1 MKTTVLALQLPTVI
15 WVLTRKDYM
24 GSNQERLYGV
34 WKILCEVLIVEINKN
49 FVNHKKKDLRMFT
62 LT

>member
-1 MKTTVLALQLPTVI
+1 MKAGKPDENNGASASTPDLNL
-15 WVLTRKDYM
+15 

-34 WKILCEVLIVEINKN
+34 WKILCEVLVVEINKN